1 MVKFWKPR
9 SWFPKFNNFYLHQ
22 FVTLSS
28 QNIPISTSIATTCR
42 DHAVRKSVVGIIYVV
57 VHTTLTTRSIIPS
70 SQKRDRPPQTVQ
82 GLDYSYSQ
90 TVSIRFKW
98 LLPSPELA
106 HSVAADIVVQHNVHH
121 FISMVSAL
129 F

>member
-1 MVKFWKPR
+1 M
-9 SWFPKFNNFYLHQ
+9 NFGNQDLGFQNLTISIYVNLSPFQAKTFQ
-22 FVTLSS
+22 FQSPLP
-28 QNIPISTSIATTCR
+28 Q
-42 DHAVRKSVVGIIYVV
+42 HAEAGAFRESVVGIIYV
-57 VHTTLTTRSIIPS
+57 HSSTTLTTRSIIPS
-70 SQKRDRPPQTVQ
+70 SRKRDRPPRTVQ